1 MRWGMHKWFLL
12 GMFASAVITTLFAI
26 MIESVGLS
34 IAVVVLYLLV
44 SSALLFL
51 YFRRR
56 HVMGTDF
63 RSRELRCKW
72 AKDLSM
78 RARRAPQPAPRRTSA
93 LLALD

>member
-12 GMFASAVITTLFAI
+12 GMFASAAVTTLFAI
-26 MIESVGLS
+26 MIESVGVS
-34 IAVVVLYLLV
+34 IAVVLLYLVV
-44 SSALLFL
+44 SSVLLFI

-56 HVMGTDF
+56 SVLCTSC

-78 RARRAPQPAPRRTSA
+78 RARRVAQPAPRRAAA